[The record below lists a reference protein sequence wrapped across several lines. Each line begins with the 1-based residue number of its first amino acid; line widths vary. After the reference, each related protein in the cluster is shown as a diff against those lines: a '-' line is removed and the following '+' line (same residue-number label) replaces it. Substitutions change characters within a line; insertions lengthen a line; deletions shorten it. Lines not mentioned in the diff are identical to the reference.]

1 MSKIAQT
8 VSDEPIKP
16 KERLKQQQQ
25 ESVQESRKPNLEQ
38 SSRVDSEAE
47 IPQANSINEDKE
59 KIRLLQEQVAS
70 LKTEKFQL
78 ISENLKHVEELEKFR
93 QRVPVGEAQSTDEEE
108 LRQLL
113 AQTKE
118 MVESRENQL
127 VRLINMNHLLTAQVW
142 FLATRIHEPYDMS
155 TYTPRASFR
164 KDSPITAKAR
174 EDELENLDTEI
185 LKSMVQS
192 LEGSQEGTRGEL
204 RAALKEYA
212 AAELTISKQQARID
226 SLEDNLNR
234 FREDL
239 DNSSGSAGT
248 LKVQLRHKDGEIEEY
263 KQLILSIQKKL
274 NEKSKDHTALENEN
288 RILKENLS
296 ASEAARCDLTTICSE
311 HIRNAKAEAFENY
324 KELTE
329 RLLAEREDVLS
340 NLAMVSDLERDVR
353 NAISK
358 EAMAELNLLREEH
371 FKREERELQKDQEI
385 AFLQQQ
391 LIEAAERLANF
402 ELDKKALR

>member
-1 MSKIAQT
+1 MSLENC
-8 VSDEPIKP
+8 VSIKS

-25 ESVQESRKPNLEQ
+25 ESVQESRKPTLEQ
-38 SSRVDSEAE
+38 SSRVDTGAE
-47 IPQANSINEDKE
+47 ISQANSSNEDGE
-59 KIRLLQEQVAS
+59 KIKLLQEQVAN

-93 QRVPVGEAQSTDEEE
+93 QRVPIGEAQSTDEEE
-108 LRQLL
+108 LRHLL
-113 AQTKE
+113 AQSKE

-127 VRLINMNHLLTAQVW
+127 VRLININHLLTAQVR
-142 FLATRIHEPYDMS
+142 FLAARIHEPYDMS

-185 LKSMVQS
+185 LKSIVQS

-226 SLEDNLNR
+226 SLEDNLSR

-239 DNSSGSAGT
+239 DNSSGSAGA

-274 NEKSKDHTALENEN
+274 NEKNKDHAALENEN

-311 HIRNAKAEAFENY
+311 HIRNAKAEALENY

-340 NLAMVSDLERDVR
+340 NLAMVSELERDVR